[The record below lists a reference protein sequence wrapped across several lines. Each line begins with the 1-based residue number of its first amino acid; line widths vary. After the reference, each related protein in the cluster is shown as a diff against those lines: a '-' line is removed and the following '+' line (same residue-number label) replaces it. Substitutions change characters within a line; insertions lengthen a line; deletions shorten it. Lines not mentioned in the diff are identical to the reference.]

1 MMKEGGALWWAAT
14 LKSPEEMQNTKSLKV
29 SMTSI
34 VHCACNN
41 LKLQVFRMKGLS
53 YEGVVDITKE
63 TKETGQ
69 ALKAHLTGGSET
81 GVDVSFFHFIFWFCF
96 FTISFSGPL
105 AEKIH
110 WGEASSRWRAL
121 A

>member
-1 MMKEGGALWWAAT
+1 
-14 LKSPEEMQNTKSLKV
+14 
-29 SMTSI
+29 
-34 VHCACNN
+34 
-41 LKLQVFRMKGLS
+41 MKGLS
-53 YEGVVDITKE
+53 YEGLVDITKE

-81 GVDVSFFHFIFWFCF
+81 GVDVSFFHFILCFC
-96 FTISFSGPL
+96 TISFSGPL

-110 WGEASSRWRAL
+110 WGEASSRWWAF

>member
-29 SMTSI
+29 SLSPI
-34 VHCACNN
+34 AHCPCNN
-41 LKLQVFRMKGLS
+41 LKLQVIRMKGLS

-81 GVDVSFFHFIFWFCF
+81 GVDVRFLQFVFNLFRS
-96 FTISFSGPL
+96 
-105 AEKIH
+105 
-110 WGEASSRWRAL
+110 
-121 A
+121 

>member
-81 GVDVSFFHFIFWFCF
+81 GVDVSFVQFMFCF
-96 FTISFSGPL
+96 CTISLSGPL
-105 AEKIH
+105 AEKIY

>member
-29 SMTSI
+29 SLSHMA
-34 VHCACNN
+34 HCPCGS

-53 YEGVVDITKE
+53 YEGLVDITKE

-81 GVDVSFFHFIFWFCF
+81 GVDVSFFHSQQLSDGTDLMKNG
-96 FTISFSGPL
+96 TI
-105 AEKIH
+105 
-110 WGEASSRWRAL
+110 
-121 A
+121 

>member
-1 MMKEGGALWWAAT
+1 
-14 LKSPEEMQNTKSLKV
+14 
-29 SMTSI
+29 
-34 VHCACNN
+34 
-41 LKLQVFRMKGLS
+41 MKGLS
-53 YEGVVDITKE
+53 YEGLVDITKE

-81 GVDVSFFHFIFWFCF
+81 GVDVSFAQIIFCF
-96 FTISFSGPL
+96 CKISFSGPL

-110 WGEASSRWRAL
+110 WGEASSRWWAF

>member
-29 SMTSI
+29 SLSHI
-34 VHCACNN
+34 AHCPCSN

-53 YEGVVDITKE
+53 YEGLVDITKE

-81 GVDVSFFHFIFWFCF
+81 GVDVSFFHSMFCF
-96 FTISFSGPL
+96 CTISFSGPL

-110 WGEASSRWRAL
+110 WGEASSRWWAF